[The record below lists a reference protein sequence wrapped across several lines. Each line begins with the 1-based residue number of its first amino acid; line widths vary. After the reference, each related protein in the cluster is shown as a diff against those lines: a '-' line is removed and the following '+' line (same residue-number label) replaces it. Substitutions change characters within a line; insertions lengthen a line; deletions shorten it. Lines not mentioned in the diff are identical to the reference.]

1 MIQRIQTVYLLLG
14 ALLLSGMGLFDT
26 PWGSPAAAQY
36 GWFVPALIGF
46 LVVTVG
52 TAVVAIFLYDR
63 RKTQRQVVVGVQVL
77 TLCVAGVLYGGLY
90 MARALSF
97 TGITGI
103 LWDKSIVLILPIL
116 AYGLFLLARRGIESD
131 IELVESM
138 DRIR

>member
-26 PWGSPAAAQY
+26 PWSSPAAAQY
-36 GWFVPALIGF
+36 GWFVPVLIG
-46 LVVTVG
+46 LLGVTVA
-52 TAVVAIFLYDR
+52 TAVGAIFLYDR
-63 RKTQRQVVVGVQVL
+63 RKMQRQVVVWAQVL

-103 LWDKSIVLILPIL
+103 LWDKSIVLVLPIL
-116 AYGLFLLARRGIESD
+116 AYGFFLLARRGIESD